1 MAISR
6 EEVEHVARLA
16 RLDLTADEMER
27 FREQLSAV
35 LERAQ
40 RIQSLAELDDL
51 PPTAHPIE
59 LRNVLRPDVVV
70 PPEATADILKAAPD
84 AEEAFFR
91 VPKIL
96 EDED

>member
-16 RLDLTADEMER
+16 RIELTDEETER

-40 RIQSLAELDDL
+40 RIQSLELDDV
-51 PPTAHPIE
+51 PPTAHPVE
-59 LRNVLRPDVVV
+59 LRNVLRPDIVVA
-70 PPEATADILKAAPD
+70 PEATADILKAAPESED
-84 AEEAFFR
+84 GFFKAPR
-91 VPKIL
+91 IL